1 MTTNKTWRGLYLVT
15 PNWDDTERLL
25 QVTEAALKGG
35 VSLLQYRHKT
45 ASPALRL
52 EQASQLQN
60 LCRAYAVP
68 FVIND
73 FLNLCIDLDA
83 DGVHVG
89 GTDIAVAQ
97 ARASLGADKIVGASC
112 YGDLALAHRSVAEGA
127 SYVAFGGF
135 YPSLVKQY
143 PVTTQPA
150 IVGIAKRELAVP
162 VVVIG
167 GMNLELARPL
177 VAQGAD
183 MVAAISCI
191 YNTEDPGQAARDFQ
205 GIFEENAST
214 EY

>member
-1 MTTNKTWRGLYLVT
+1 MKEALSTTKTWRGLYLVT

-25 QVTEAALKGG
+25 QVTESALKGG

-45 ASPALRL
+45 ASPTLRL
-52 EQASQLQN
+52 EQASQLQK

-73 FLNLCIDLDA
+73 FLDLCLDLDA

-97 ARASLGADKIVGASC
+97 ARASVGADKIVGASC
-112 YGDLALAHRSVAEGA
+112 YGDLALAHRSQAEGA

-143 PVTTQPA
+143 PVTTA
-150 IVGIAKRELAVP
+150 ATIVNAAKRELTVP

-167 GMNLELARPL
+167 GMNVELALPL

-183 MVAAISCI
+183 LVAAISCI
-191 YNTEDPGQAARDFQ
+191 YNTDAPEQAVRDFQ
-205 GIFEENAST
+205 SMFR
-214 EY
+214 

>member
-1 MTTNKTWRGLYLVT
+1 MNLETTMKKPWRGLYLVT

-25 QVTEAALKGG
+25 AVTEMALKGG
-35 VSLLQYRHKT
+35 VCLLQYRHKT

-52 EQASQLQN
+52 AQASGLQA
-60 LCRAYAVP
+60 LCKKYAVP

-73 FLNLCIDLDA
+73 YLELCQQLDA

-112 YGDLALAHRSVAEGA
+112 YGDLALAHRSQAEGA

-143 PVTTQPA
+143 PVTTQPE
-150 IVGIAKRELAVP
+150 IVAAAKRELTVP

-167 GMNLELARPL
+167 GMNLALAQPL

-183 MVAAISCI
+183 LVAAISCI
-191 YNTEDPGQAARDFQ
+191 YNTDAPEQSSRDFQ
-205 GIFEENAST
+205 DIFQ
-214 EY
+214 